1 MLPPR
6 SAARIISFR
15 SMLPG
20 TALLNMVGL
29 LQDERPHIT
38 ERRKPGAILEHNRAA
53 RFADHPQDV
62 FIREWVRTA
71 VSSVMTWF
79 HRIIASQIT
88 SCSAST
94 SVPHSAQASLVCS
107 LPHCPEAHELFT
119 TNPNGRG
126 QRPIRLARGHVFLF
140 RLRPYAALCSDGLS
154 AKIRSL
160 WTAASVHVRASSIN
174 ACLFPSVFNRKPH
187 AGPPRHIPETNRVLT
202 LPSLLTMPPQ
212 PGACAYLRRQ
222 SV

>member
-107 LPHCPEAHELFT
+107 SPFATSLS
-119 TNPNGRG
+119 RG
-126 QRPIRLARGHVFLF
+126 A
-140 RLRPYAALCSDGLS
+140 
-154 AKIRSL
+154 
-160 WTAASVHVRASSIN
+160 
-174 ACLFPSVFNRKPH
+174 
-187 AGPPRHIPETNRVLT
+187 
-202 LPSLLTMPPQ
+202 
-212 PGACAYLRRQ
+212 
-222 SV
+222 